1 MRDARIKELENKL
14 KSVVRKKID
23 KIQITSMADFAYFL
37 DVLIKGMKEFIE
49 ENYEENTDN
58 MQFLLDELEK
68 ELDQWIEVN

>member
-1 MRDARIKELENKL
+1 MRDARIKDLETKL
-14 KSVVRKKID
+14 KAMVRKKID

-49 ENYEENTDN
+49 ENYEESTDN